1 MARLIKSMCVD
12 AVFNEVGSTTSER
25 YSVRTTYGLFL
36 RVCPIPLSAYDGEGR
51 RRSFLYNPSDGGTA
65 LLCLN

>member
-1 MARLIKSMCVD
+1 MCVD
-12 AVFNEVGSTTSER
+12 AVFNKEGSTTSER

-36 RVCPIPLSAYDGEGR
+36 RVCPTPLRAYDGEGK

-65 LLCLN
+65 LMRLN